1 MSHLIWSIGRNVDG
15 GSPPLVTLC
24 PLHAPDE
31 VAQALLVGALH
42 IDIEQVD
49 VHAVHVVVE
58 GQAAGGIVRDLGADQ
73 SSCVV
78 GVAGG

>member
-1 MSHLIWSIGRNVDG
+1 MVAFR
-15 GSPPLVTLC
+15 

-31 VAQALLVGALH
+31 VALTLLAGALH
-42 IDIEQVD
+42 VDVEQVD

-73 SSCVV
+73 ASCVI
-78 GVAGG
+78 GVAGR